1 MSFSILPRRKKMR
14 DFVRIHEAPAPPGVV
29 LKRVRVR
36 VYEARGLLPVVVLSA
51 SEDPVEH
58 TTPDIERIA
67 AEVVLEAFPEQA
79 ARAKRHDPW
88 FLLIEHLPASYDDV
102 RWPASEDR
110 RRERFQAVGFE
121 DWRVTLGGRRRVRDP
136 ERALKENTGARY
148 GAPLRVTLG
157 RPIWGRRLAEEDVER
172 DAGMT
177 LDDTLDASPGG
188 ALPSV
193 SPNPEPDLW
202 REQVPDENSP

>member
-1 MSFSILPRRKKMR
+1 MR

-79 ARAKRHDPW
+79 ARAKRHDHW
-88 FLLIEHLPASYDDV
+88 FLLIEHLPASHDGV
-102 RWPASEDR
+102 RWPASEDS

-136 ERALKENTGARY
+136 ERALRENASAQY
-148 GAPLRVTLG
+148 GSPRRVTLG
-157 RPIWGRRLAEEDVER
+157 RPIWGRRLAKEDVEW

-177 LDDTLDASPGG
+177 LDDTLDASTGG
-188 ALPSV
+188 VLPSV
-193 SPNPEPDLW
+193 SPNPEPNLGREG
-202 REQVPDENSP
+202 REQVPNEDSP